1 VRELHPRGCNS
12 LTSSPVL
19 GAAGVAS
26 RLGGSRGGRYGDR
39 VILAELEVCHSR
51 PIAPTRRVALGER
64 NLPADPPPGFGG
76 ILLAGIVATF
86 AGSLDDDLFAELG
99 RLLKQVERGQRI
111 AQPRLRHRFQE
122 DRIGLT
128 RVRHRLIG
136 EGEVLQF
143 DIDAGTATPAQHILG
158 AVYAAAELRPALR
171 QPVVEALR
179 LGTKWRAPL
188 GPVFVARLAGRDTG
202 ASWSPAALAD
212 PLGWARLTLGF
223 TTEHAPSKAA
233 VQRRFRELLR
243 TAHPDHGAANA
254 GAADRIAELA
264 EARRILLA

>member
-1 VRELHPRGCNS
+1 MPQLRGAGP
-12 LTSSPVL
+12 LTARRF
-19 GAAGVAS
+19 AASGE
-26 RLGGSRGGRYGDR
+26 RYGED

-51 PIAPTRRVALGER
+51 PIAPTRRIALGER

-86 AGSLDDDLFAELG
+86 AGSLDEDLYGELG
-99 RLLKQVERGQRI
+99 GLVRQVERGQRI

-128 RVRHRLIG
+128 RVRHRLVG
-136 EGEVLQF
+136 EGEMLRF
-143 DIDAGTATPAQHILG
+143 DVDAGSATPAQHILG

-171 QPVVEALR
+171 TPVMDALR
-179 LGTKWRAPL
+179 VAMKWRAPL
-188 GPVFVARLAGRDTG
+188 GPNFVARIAGRDSG

-223 TTEHAPSKAA
+223 TTEHAPTKAA
-233 VQRRFRELLR
+233 VQRQFRELLR
-243 TAHPDHGAANA
+243 TAHPDHGGATS
-254 GAADRIAELA
+254 GAADRIAELT